1 MSDSEKITLNV
12 ADCRMLMHIAL
23 ADEEGMHLSLKSIA
37 ELISSSQQTAM
48 RTCRKLRRNGMIDV
62 ETCKATNGGQTANT
76 YRLTETGKQAFR
88 SAVVWLANSDV
99 IGMMKITIDPDST
112 EGTAK
117 LIAVED
123 RNLTSPR
130 KDYLSAS
137 LTKSDMRFLDF
148 VRLGVDGVDSTSK
161 GMADILGVCPRTVTR
176 SKRKL
181 EAQGLVK
188 STARFK
194 EDGAQLSNLYQI
206 TEEGLRTLEKAK
218 AKEREKAK
226 AESQPKR
233 PHRLPVRC
241 IDTGKVYESA
251 RAAGKALS
259 QKYNTGAD
267 HNGRQIVR
275 CCRHERLSWHGTTWE
290 FVFDGEEGEEGSGA
304 AATETP

>member
-1 MSDSEKITLNV
+1 MSDSEKLTLNV
-12 ADCRMLMHIAL
+12 AECRTLMHIAL
-23 ADEEGMHLSLKSIA
+23 AGEEGLHLPLKSIA

-99 IGMMKITIDPDST
+99 IEMMKITIDPDST
-112 EGTAK
+112 GGTAK
-117 LIAVED
+117 LLAVED

-206 TEEGLRTLEKAK
+206 TEDGLRALEKA
-218 AKEREKAK
+218 KAK

-233 PHRLPVRC
+233 SHRLHVRC

-259 QKYNTGAD
+259 QKYNTGAE

-275 CCRHERLSWHGTTWE
+275 CCRHERPSWHGTTWE
-290 FVFDGEEGEEGSGA
+290 FVFEGEDEKN
-304 AATETP
+304 ATYNK